1 MGEPKEVSTRLTVD
15 GEEYWWEQRH
25 AWLVDRDK
33 GLKGLSV
40 AVAREPGRTREL
52 ILDFS
57 FETFGEDRRPAIA
70 KVSRAVANA
79 IPHAI
84 EAGWE
89 PESRGRSFRYEVGE
103 GAGDESSQRPG
114 RPTGR

>member
-1 MGEPKEVSTRLTVD
+1 MGEPKTVSTKLTVD

-57 FETFGEDRRPAIA
+57 FETFGEDRRPPIV
-70 KVSRAVANA
+70 KVSRAVANEIPRA
-79 IPHAI
+79 IQ
-84 EAGWE
+84 AGWE
-89 PESRGRSFRYEVGE
+89 PDSRGRSFRYEVGRATE
-103 GAGDESSQRPG
+103 RER
-114 RPTGR
+114 